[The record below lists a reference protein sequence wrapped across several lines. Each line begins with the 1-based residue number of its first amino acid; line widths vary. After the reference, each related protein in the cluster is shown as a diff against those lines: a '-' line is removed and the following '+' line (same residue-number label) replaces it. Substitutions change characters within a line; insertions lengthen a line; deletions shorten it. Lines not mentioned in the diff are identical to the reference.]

1 LDAFFGE
8 DRAMQPFW
16 NILDHQWGQGE
27 TNEDPYG
34 AAVADD
40 DDDGEESSPGSPHPV
55 PSGASGPEPVA
66 SPEVDHGDDTL
77 VENPEPETSE
87 HVGSTLNDDSQSVV
101 SIADEETPSDT
112 SLPPIPDSQ
121 PRDTEE
127 WKALDE
133 ITALHDQAASGHHQP
148 PVAEPLA
155 AAACA
160 VCGKLG
166 EHECLDTDVGP
177 DPEKLQA
184 DMNAMRADLVQR
196 IRNARWGDSK
206 QRVLSSYQ
214 WVLNFMIYCNI
225 SRANQSKVIQH
236 FCYV

>member
-1 LDAFFGE
+1 
-8 DRAMQPFW
+8 MQPFW
-16 NILDHQWGQGE
+16 NILDHQWGQGG
-27 TNEDPYG
+27 TDEDPYS
-34 AAVADD
+34 APVVDAVADD
-40 DDDGEESSPGSPHPV
+40 DDEESSPGSPQ

-66 SPEVDHGDDTL
+66 SPEVDHGDTL

-87 HVGSTLNDDSQSVV
+87 YAGSTLNDDSQSVV
-101 SIADEETPSDT
+101 SIADEEKPSDT
-112 SLPPIPDSQ
+112 ALPPIPDSQ
-121 PRDTEE
+121 PRDAEE

-148 PVAEPLA
+148 PVAPPA

-177 DPEKLQA
+177 DPGKLQA

-206 QRVLSSYQ
+206 QRVLSSYS
-214 WVLNFMIYCNI
+214 VGIKYHDIL
-225 SRANQSKVIQH
+225 
-236 FCYV
+236 